1 MTSDAFF
8 NRERFSRPDYELAR
22 NINVESQTIRWSS
35 IGREQR
41 DSTLSWTK

>member
-22 NINVESQTIRWSS
+22 NINVESQTV
-35 IGREQR
+35 
-41 DSTLSWTK
+41 